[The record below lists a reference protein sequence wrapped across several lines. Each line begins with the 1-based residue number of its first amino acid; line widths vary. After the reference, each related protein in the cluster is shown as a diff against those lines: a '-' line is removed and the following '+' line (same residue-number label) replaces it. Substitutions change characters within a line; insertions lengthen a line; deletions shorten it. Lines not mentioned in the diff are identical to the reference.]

1 MVRRTGG
8 VWFWVRWSVRDLRR
22 RWGLVLAISLLI
34 AVGTGLATG
43 LGSMEGWRTRS
54 ANASYALLH
63 GHDLRVTLADG
74 SFVPAGSLEGAVRES
89 DVAPLVDRVQ
99 ERLVVPTQIDAS
111 TGGRVVMTPGRMIG
125 LPVGAPARASV
136 DGVWIVEGHGLTG
149 APDEV
154 VVEAGYAKYHELPAA
169 GRLRVGG
176 GHVVR
181 MVGHGRSPDT
191 FLVLPP
197 SGLLGGET
205 NYAVVWA
212 PLALAQRVGG
222 VGDTVDELV
231 LTVVPGTDL
240 DTVESGVR
248 AALAAKLG
256 RIGLTVTR
264 GTEEDVHRILY
275 EDASNDQQFITVFA
289 MLVLLGAA
297 LGAFNL
303 VTRIVEAQRREI
315 GIGMAL
321 GAPSSRLAI
330 RPLLLAAEVALLGML
345 LGVGIGV
352 AAGRA
357 LRGVL
362 AELLPLPVTLTPF
375 EPGVFARGALVGF
388 VVPFAAALYPVLR
401 GVRMT
406 PVEAIEVG
414 ARTARTSRLVSLAG
428 RIPLPGRSVARMP
441 FRNVVRTPRRTLL
454 TALGLAAVTAVLVS
468 LLGAFDSF
476 DGAIDT
482 GEREVRHE
490 TPNRMSVQLST
501 FLPVGSPLVRG
512 IAAQPSVGRVTPSLV
527 VTGTVASG
535 GRAVD
540 VALMFLDAHDT
551 TWRPT
556 ILGSGTFDPGAD
568 GIVLARKAARDLGV
582 RVGDTVTLRHPRRV
596 GERSFAYLDSR
607 VNVVGLHPDPFRIPA
622 YMGLDAATLLG
633 LQGATNA
640 LSVVPAKGHSSDDVA
655 RALFPLPGVTSVQ
668 RATTTIEALRE
679 VMSQYTDILRV
690 TEVAAVAL
698 VLLLAFNA
706 TGIAIEERV
715 REHATMLAFGL
726 PVRSIVGATALEN
739 AVVGVLGTA
748 VGLALGWAV
757 IRWLTG
763 SLLPEVLPDV
773 EVPAHISRTSVAEVL
788 LVGIG
793 AMALAPLLTLR
804 RLLRLD
810 IPSALRVVE

>member
-1 MVRRTGG
+1 MTRTGG
-8 VWFWVRWSVRDLRR
+8 AWFWLRWSFRDLRR

-43 LGSMEGWRTRS
+43 LGSMEQWRIRS
-54 ANASYALLH
+54 ADASYALLH
-63 GHDLRVTLADG
+63 GHDVRVTLADG
-74 SFVPAGSLEGAVRES
+74 SFVPAGTLERAVRGS

-99 ERLVVPTQIDAS
+99 ERLVVDTQVDAS
-111 TGGRVVMTPGRMIG
+111 TAGRVVLTPGRMIG
-125 LPVGAPARASV
+125 VPVGAGDASNAV
-136 DGVWIVEGHGLTG
+136 DGVWIVQGHALTG

-154 VVEAGYAKYHELPAA
+154 VLEAGFAEVHDLPAT
-169 GRLRVGG
+169 GRLSVGG
-176 GHVVR
+176 GHAVH
-181 MVGHGRSPDT
+181 MVGHGRSPET

-197 SGLLGGET
+197 TGLLGGET
-205 NYAVVWA
+205 NYAVMWA

-222 VGDTVDELV
+222 VGDTVNELV
-231 LTVVPGTDL
+231 LTATPGADL
-240 DTVESGVR
+240 DQVEHGVR
-248 AALAAKLG
+248 AALAARLG
-256 RIGLTVTR
+256 TVGMTLTR
-264 GTEEDVHRILY
+264 GGDEDVHRILY
-275 EDASNDQQFITVFA
+275 EDASNDQQFISVFA
-289 MLVLLGAA
+289 VLVLLGAA

-303 VTRIVEAQRREI
+303 ITRIVEAQRREI
-315 GIGMAL
+315 GVGMAL

-330 RPLLLAAEVALLGML
+330 RPALLAAEVALLGML
-345 LGVGIGV
+345 LGVGVGL

-362 AELLPLPVTLTPF
+362 AELLPLPVTSTPF

-388 VVPFAAALYPVLR
+388 LVPFVAALYPVLR

-468 LLGAFDSF
+468 LLGTFDSF
-476 DGAIDT
+476 DAAIDT

-490 TPNRMSVQLST
+490 TPSRMNVQLAT
-501 FLPVGSPLVRG
+501 FVPAASPLVRS
-512 IAAQPSVGRVTPSLV
+512 IEAQRSVGKASPTLQ
-527 VTGTVASG
+527 VTGTLRSG
-535 GRAVD
+535 GRTVD
-540 VALMFLDAHDT
+540 VALVLLDPRNT
-551 TWRPT
+551 IWRPT
-556 ILGSGTFDPGAD
+556 VGSGRFDPGPD

-596 GERSFAYLDSR
+596 GERAFSYVDSR
-607 VNVVGLHPDPFRIPA
+607 VQVVGVHPNPFRMPA
-622 YMGLDAATLLG
+622 YMSLAAAKLLG
-633 LQGATNA
+633 LEGATNA
-640 LSVVPAKGHSSDDVA
+640 LTVVPRDGHSSDEVA
-655 RALFPLPGVTSVQ
+655 RALFPLTGVTSVQ
-668 RATTTIEALRE
+668 RALTTIESLRD
-679 VMSQYTDILRV
+679 VMDEYTDILRV

-726 PVRSIVGATALEN
+726 PVRSIVGTTALEN
-739 AVVGVLGTA
+739 ALVGVLGTA
-748 VGLALGWAV
+748 AGLALGWAV
-757 IRWLTG
+757 IRWMTG
-763 SLLPEVLPDV
+763 SLFPEVLPEV
-773 EVPAHISRTSVAEVL
+773 EVAAHISVASVAEVV
-788 LVGIG
+788 LVGVG
-793 AMALAPLLTLR
+793 AMALAPFLTLR

>member
-1 MVRRTGG
+1 MSRTGG
-8 VWFWVRWSVRDLRR
+8 VWFWLRWSLRDLRR
-22 RWGLVLAISLLI
+22 RFGLVLAISLLI
-34 AVGTGLATG
+34 ATGTGLATG
-43 LGSMEGWRTRS
+43 LGSMEGWRIRS
-54 ANASYALLH
+54 ADASYALLH

-74 SFVPAGSLEGAVRES
+74 SFVPTGTLARAVRES
-89 DVAPLVDRVQ
+89 DVARLVDRVQ
-99 ERLVVPTQIDAS
+99 ERLVVPTQVDAS

-125 LPVGAPARASV
+125 LPVGSPPRASV

-149 APDEV
+149 ATDEV
-154 VVEAGYAKYHELPAA
+154 VVEAGFAGYNDLPAA
-169 GRLRVGG
+169 GPLRVGG
-176 GHVVR
+176 GHLVR

-197 SGLLGGET
+197 SGLRGGET
-205 NYAVVWA
+205 SYAVVWA
-212 PLALAQRVGG
+212 PLALAQRVGA
-222 VGDTVDELV
+222 VGNTVDELV
-231 LTVVPGTDL
+231 LTAMPGADL
-240 DTVESGVR
+240 GALEAGVR
-248 AALAAKLG
+248 SALGAQLG
-256 RIGLTVTR
+256 GIGLTVTR
-264 GTEEDVHRILY
+264 GTDEDVHRILY

-289 MLVLLGAA
+289 VLILLGAA

-321 GAPSSRLAI
+321 GLPPSRVAI
-330 RPLLLAAEVALLGML
+330 RPALLAAEVALLGML
-345 LGVGIGV
+345 LGVGIGI

-357 LRGVL
+357 LRSVL

-388 VVPFAAALYPVLR
+388 LVPFAAALYPVLR

-482 GEREVRHE
+482 SEREVRHE
-490 TPNRMSVQLST
+490 TPGRMSVQLSR
-501 FLPVGSPLVRG
+501 FVPVGSPLVRA
-512 IAAQPSVGRVTPSLV
+512 ITAQPSVGRVTPSLA
-527 VTGTVASG
+527 VTGTVTSG

-540 VALMFLDAHDT
+540 VALMLLDPHDT

-556 ILGSGTFDPGAD
+556 LVGGGTFDPGAR

-582 RVGDTVTLRHPRRV
+582 HVGDTVRLRHPRRV
-596 GERSFAYLDSR
+596 GERSFAYVDSR
-607 VNVVGLHPDPFRIPA
+607 VEVVGLHPNPFRIPA
-622 YMGLDAATLLG
+622 YMSLDAAKLLG
-633 LQGATNA
+633 LEGAANA
-640 LSVVPAKGHSSDDVA
+640 LSVVPAHGRSSDDVA
-655 RALFPLPGVTSVQ
+655 RALFPIPGVTSVQ
-668 RATTTIEALRE
+668 RAPATIEALRE
-679 VMSQYTDILRV
+679 VMNQYTDILRV

-726 PVRSIVGATALEN
+726 PVRAIVGATALEN
-739 AVVGVLGTA
+739 ALVGVLGTA
-748 VGLALGWAV
+748 AGLVLGWLV
-757 IRWLTG
+757 IRWMTG

-773 EVPAHISRTSVAEVL
+773 EVPAHLSRASIAEVL

-793 AMALAPLLTLR
+793 AMALAPLLALR
-804 RLLRLD
+804 RLRGLD